1 MNRELP
7 PNVVDRAAIVYV
19 RQSTGVQVRENLES
33 QRRQYE
39 LADLAREYGFHDVRV
54 IDDDL
59 GVSASGTMDRP
70 GFRSLVGQICEGV
83 VGAVFCLE
91 ASRLARNGRDW
102 HHLLELC
109 GLVDARVIDGEAV
122 YDPSLPNDRL
132 LLGLKGTMSEFE
144 LTVLRR
150 RLLDAAIA
158 KARRGELRM
167 PVPVGYV
174 WSRETGL
181 VLDPDR
187 RVQDAVGVVFRLFER
202 LGSARQVLLHMSR
215 RQVLFPRPSDGKQM
229 TSVGWC
235 WRPACYRNVISVLQN
250 PFYAGAYAYGKSSVR
265 TKIVEGSVRKSY
277 GHARPMEQWTVL
289 LRDHHDAYIPW
300 DQFERNQVR
309 LARNS
314 FSKPAGS
321 AKSGRGGQAL
331 LAGLLRCRRCGRML
345 SVAYGGQ
352 GVPQARY
359 ACRLGNSMHGL
370 APCITFGA
378 MRPDIAIGA
387 EIVLAVQPHAV
398 EAAIVAA
405 REAAAQIDERRRAL
419 ELERQQAEYEVKLAA
434 RRYESVDPDNRL
446 VAAELEARWNAAIAR
461 LRECQARVTSEPE
474 QSVSQPPS
482 VESLLTLAADLQAT
496 WRAPTTTM
504 RTKQRLVR
512 TLIEEIVVDVD
523 DAMREVVLIIHWRG
537 GHHSELRVRKP
548 DSGEH
553 RKRASTEADSVIRE
567 MTGTWSLEHIAATL
581 NRMGLRTGQGLTWNK
596 KRVESYRKTAGIPG
610 YAPAANPKEW
620 VTMRDAA
627 KHVGVS
633 SHFVRRLI
641 QLGVLPAK
649 QVVPDAPWQIRLSD
663 LHSDAVRAAI
673 SRRHSTGRPCEGRRD
688 KLTLVI
694 PGT

>member
-7 PNVVDRAAIVYV
+7 PSVTGRAAVVYV
-19 RQSTGVQVRENLES
+19 RQSTGVQVKENLES

-39 LADLAREYGFHDVRV
+39 LADRAREYGFRDVRV
-54 IDDDL
+54 IDNDL

-109 GLVDARVIDGEAV
+109 GLVGARVIDGDAA

-144 LTVLRR
+144 LTLLRR
-150 RLLDAAIA
+150 RLLDAAVA

-187 RVQDAVGVVFRLFER
+187 RVQDAVRTIFRLFER
-202 LGSARQVLLHMSR
+202 FGTARQVLLHMQR
-215 RQVLFPRPSDGKQM
+215 RRLLFPRPTDGKSL
-229 TSVGWC
+229 TSAGWT
-235 WRPACYRNVISVLQN
+235 WRSACYRNVISVLQN
-250 PFYAGAYAYGKSSVR
+250 PFYAGAYAYGKAAVQ
-265 TKIVEGSVRKSY
+265 TKIVDGSVRKSY
-277 GHARPMEQWTVL
+277 GHRRPMSEWTVL
-289 LRDHHDAYIPW
+289 LRDHHEAYLSW
-300 DQFERNQVR
+300 EHFERTQAR

-314 FSKPAGS
+314 FSRPAGA
-321 AKSGRGGQAL
+321 AKSGRGGKAL

-345 SVAYGGQ
+345 TVSYGGQ
-352 GVPQARY
+352 GVPQPRY
-359 ACRLGNSMHGL
+359 ACRMGNSMHGL

-378 MRPDIAIGA
+378 MRPDIAIGR
-387 EIVLAVQPHAV
+387 EILLAVTPHAV
-398 EAAIVAA
+398 EAAVVAA
-405 REAAAQIDERRRAL
+405 REAAAQMDERRRAL
-419 ELERQQAEYEVKLAA
+419 ELERQQAEYEAKLAA

-446 VAAELEARWNAAIAR
+446 VAAELEVRWNAAITR
-461 LRECQARVTSEPE
+461 LRECEARIATEAATVVAT
-474 QSVSQPPS
+474 PPS
-482 VESLLTLAADLQAT
+482 AETLLTLAADLEEA
-496 WRAPTTTM
+496 WNAPTATT

-512 TLIEEIVVDVD
+512 TLVEEIVVDVD
-523 DAMREVVLIIHWRG
+523 DATSEVVLILPSRG
-537 GHHSELRVRKP
+537 GQHSELRVRKP
-548 DSGEH
+548 KSGEH
-553 RKRASTEADSVIRE
+553 RKRAPAEADSLIRE
-567 MTGTWSLEHIAATL
+567 MAGTWSDEHVAATL
-581 NRMGLRTGQGLTWNK
+581 NRMGLRTGQGLSWNK
-596 KRVESYRKTAGIPG
+596 RRVEAYRKTAGIAA
-610 YAPAANPKEW
+610 YAPAANPAEW

-627 KHVGVS
+627 KHAGVS
-633 SHFVRRLI
+633 SHFVRQLI
-641 QLGVLPAK
+641 QRGVLPAK

-663 LHSDAVRAAI
+663 LDSEAVRAAI
-673 SRRHSTGRPCEGRRD
+673 ARRHSMGRPCEARRD
-688 KLTLVI
+688 TRTLVI